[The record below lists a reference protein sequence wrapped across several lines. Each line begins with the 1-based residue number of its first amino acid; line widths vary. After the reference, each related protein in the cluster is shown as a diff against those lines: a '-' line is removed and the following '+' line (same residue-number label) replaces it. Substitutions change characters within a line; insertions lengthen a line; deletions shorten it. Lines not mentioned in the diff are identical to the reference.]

1 MDFKVASDTEIGIL
15 QSIVGITRKMDN
27 SLRGGNTIAVG
38 LLGSNTVD
46 VGVLDGNIV
55 DVGVHIPEVN
65 RVKTPTPEVNRII
78 RIPQVL
84 NANDVGVVGVTQH
97 SYKPCG
103 KGEQCAKWYYP
114 DDGSMMEL
122 HYTCSCGYAK
132 ADGKSCH
139 NLSKNNVLVFN
150 IWIMAN
156 NFTSLTP
163 ITFRVVSSNGACQLC
178 VCKVMCL
185 VPMSDPQAKCC
196 CDVQFDVGS

>member
-1 MDFKVASDTEIGIL
+1 MDFKVASDTEIGNL

-27 SLRGGNTIAVG
+27 SLRGGNNIAVG

-46 VGVLDGNIV
+46 VGVLDGNTV

-65 RVKTPTPEVNRII
+65 RVKTPTPEVNSII

-97 SYKPCG
+97 TYKPCG

-114 DDGSMMEL
+114 DDGSVIAEFRIMEL
-122 HYTCSCGYAK
+122 HYTCVCEMTNAE
-132 ADGKSCH
+132 GKSCH

-163 ITFRVVSSNGACQLC
+163 ITFRVVSSNVERQLS

-185 VPMSDPQAKCC
+185 VP
-196 CDVQFDVGS
+196 